1 MKKISYDFYHG
12 ESVPLLN
19 QIWNGKFCHWNNIAD
34 GGVPFTVSIRSVS
47 TTISDRILS
56 FFDHCVLSLL
66 QRFVQPFPVKNFA
79 GSKTM
84 LLRIY
89 FARLGFSH
97 SLALREQKPR
107 ADVFFPN
114 WPWEILY
121 KRLLFEDCSLSSS
134 FSPWESPRS
143 LKYFWY
149 FLFSDGEI
157 GQADC
162 NMTIKVRGRP

>member
-1 MKKISYDFYHG
+1 MPFFHG
-12 ESVPLLN
+12 ESVHLLN
-19 QIWNGKFCHWNNIAD
+19 QIWNGKLCHNIVD

-47 TTISDRILS
+47 TTISDRIL
-56 FFDHCVLSLL
+56 FFLITVCSLFSNALSN
-66 QRFVQPFPVKNFA
+66 PFL
-79 GSKTM
+79 SKT
-84 LLRIY
+84 LLAQKQCCYVYILLGY
-89 FARLGFSH
+89 IGFSH

-107 ADVFFPN
+107 ADFFFPN

-162 NMTIKVRGRP
+162 NMTIKVRK

>member
-1 MKKISYDFYHG
+1 M
-12 ESVPLLN
+12 ENSV
-19 QIWNGKFCHWNNIAD
+19 
-34 GGVPFTVSIRSVS
+34 TE
-47 TTISDRILS
+47 TISRMEGCPSLWALEVFQQQFPIEFS
-56 FFDHCVLSLL
+56 FLDHCVLSLFSNAL
-66 QRFVQPFPVKNFA
+66 SNPFL
-79 GSKTM
+79 SKT
-84 LLRIY
+84 LLAQKQCCYVYILLGY
-89 FARLGFSH
+89 IGFSH

-107 ADVFFPN
+107 ADFFFPN

-162 NMTIKVRGRP
+162 NMTIKVRE